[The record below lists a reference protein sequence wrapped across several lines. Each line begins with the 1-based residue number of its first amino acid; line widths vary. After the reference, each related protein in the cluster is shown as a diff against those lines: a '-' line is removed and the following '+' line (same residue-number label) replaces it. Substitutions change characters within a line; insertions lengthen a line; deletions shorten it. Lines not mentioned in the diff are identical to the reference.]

1 MTREE
6 ISDRARARASA
17 VAYMREQGMTYA
29 VIGAKVGIS
38 VSRAQQLYKR
48 HVRNTAHLCRRTKD
62 LTELLKQI
70 T

>member
-6 ISDRARARASA
+6 ISDRASARASA

-29 VIGAKVGIS
+29 VIGARVGIS

-48 HVRNTAHLCRRTKD
+48 HVRRRTKD

-70 T
+70 A